1 MIYKVQLKD
10 QINNFYSTDNDV
22 FSVVS
27 EDGIQ
32 KKYLKEIVEGDVL
45 VGSNSYNDFLNN
57 PFEIDFKSK
66 NFWHQGKLTL
76 ELAEFLGYFISFDP
90 KIGKNCIY
98 INNPASIDVFYNL
111 FNETFPSIESSYRI
125 YDKKLIIETDYSV
138 IDFFYYLGLFFENH
152 GVPRCIKESSN
163 EYISAFLTGFLK
175 NKQDL
180 CSKNNIYYFQIKDLS
195 FKLAKE
201 IQLILDLLG
210 VYSIAENNNEL
221 YNLKIT
227 SNSNMQRLISCVSL
241 ENLDKVKITNNN
253 YCLKTGIKSEKLQAL
268 VLGKSNSDDVLYDIS
283 DLENKINFDGS
294 KNIHYFNFPLYAVD
308 KIELKEVTSND
319 IIDYPCFFTFDERA
333 VIKQGE

>member
-1 MIYKVQLKD
+1 MISKITLKD
-10 QINNFYSTDNDV
+10 QINKFYSNEKDL
-22 FSVVS
+22 FSVIT

-32 KKYLKEIVEGDVL
+32 KKYLKEINEGDIL
-45 VGSNSYNDFLNN
+45 VGSNSYNDFLNK
-57 PFEIDFKSK
+57 PFEINFKSK
-66 NFWHQGKLTL
+66 VFSYNEKITL
-76 ELAEFLGYFISFDP
+76 ELSEFLGYFVSFEP

-98 INNPASIDVFYNL
+98 IDNPVSIDVFYNL
-111 FNETFPSIESSYRI
+111 FNKFFPSVESYYRI
-125 YDKKLIIETDYSV
+125 YNKKLIIETDYSV
-138 IDFFYYLGLFFENH
+138 VDFFYYLGLFFENH

-210 VYSIAENNNEL
+210 VYSIAENYNEL

-227 SNSNMQRLISCVSL
+227 SNSNMQRLISCVNL

-268 VLGKSNSDDVLYDIS
+268 VLGKSNSNNVLYDIS

-319 IIDYPCFFTFDERA
+319 IIDYPCFFTFDERT